1 MLKAMVLWVV
11 LLLSSLSPSLAQNP
25 AQAPSQDLLNAADW
39 KSLTEARIAAVK
51 AALQLTPDQEKLWPA
66 VEDAIR
72 ARGQG
77 RYLRL
82 QALAASPS
90 GDVDPIQLLRS
101 RADSLAQRSAEL
113 TKLAFAWQPLYP
125 TLDAGQ
131 RLRVRILAVYAL
143 REMRDA
149 VESRRLQHFDEDDVE
164 F

>member
-1 MLKAMVLWVV
+1 MLKAMVLGVV
-11 LLLSSLSPSLAQNP
+11 FLLSSLSPSLAQNP

-125 TLDAGQ
+125 TLEPDRNCAFAFWPCT
-131 RLRVRILAVYAL
+131 RSVR
-143 REMRDA
+143 
-149 VESRRLQHFDEDDVE
+149 
-164 F
+164 